1 MLVLASFMVVIAMKW
16 NRFDHSIISNNG
28 VKTSESVRIDSVI
41 NPAIM
46 SNELPEFRNFIFNL
60 KEEKDILFD
69 ENGIWKWRV
78 IDNRLWVVG
87 STDQS
92 LYAIDDNGKVLK
104 KWGQLGD
111 APWENREISSFD
123 IKNEKFYI
131 VDRDKSEFK
140 IIENEKDL
148 VLYEK
153 PQLPFWSGTFLT
165 ENLITSV
172 SENGKTFEFL
182 TMDLES
188 GKTTK
193 IDIPSLLGY
202 DEAYPNMNIA
212 YEGYFVSNGQGYC
225 AYVCLKTGTFFIIE
239 SSDKKARPYNTI
251 DKTDP
256 PKISVRKMGAIN
268 FFIREPDHNVNY
280 SACIDKNNLYIIST
294 ILFERSENLALDIY
308 NLKNGSYVGSAQI
321 PKFNDQYP
329 VDITKSIDG
338 NDLYVLYENQ
348 DIKKYTMVKN
358 E

>member
-1 MLVLASFMVVIAMKW
+1 M
-16 NRFDHSIISNNG
+16 FDYSTASNNSA
-28 VKTSESVRIDSVI
+28 KTTESARSDSVI
-41 NPAIM
+41 NSATM
-46 SNELPEFRNFIFNL
+46 SNELPEFRDFMFKL
-60 KEEKDILFD
+60 KEEKDIIFE
-69 ENGIWKWRV
+69 ENGIWKWKK
-78 IDNRLWVVG
+78 IDNQLWIVG
-87 STDQS
+87 SSDQS
-92 LYAIDDNGKVLK
+92 FYAIDDNGKVLR
-104 KWGQLGD
+104 KWGRLGD

-123 IKNEKFYI
+123 IKNEKIYI

-140 IIENEKDL
+140 IIENEKEL

-182 TMDLES
+182 TLDLES

-193 IDIPSLLGY
+193 IDIPNLLGY

-225 AYVCLKTGTFFIIE
+225 AYVCLKAGTFFVIE
-239 SSDKKARPYNTI
+239 SSDIKARPYNTI

-256 PKISVRKMGAIN
+256 PEISVRKMGAIN

-294 ILFERSENLALDIY
+294 ILFEKSDNLVLDIY
-308 NLKNGSYVGSAQI
+308 NLKNGNYIGSAQI
-321 PKFNDQYP
+321 PTFSDQYP

-348 DIKKYTMVKN
+348 DIKKYTIVKD